1 MRPMMPPMAGG
12 VPAGMMPMQMPGGV
26 IAGQPVAMQPAP
38 VTQQPQPQNT
48 NVQLDPFGAL

>member
-1 MRPMMPPMAGG
+1 MRPMMQPMAGG
-12 VPAGMMPMQMPGGV
+12 GAGGMMPMQMGGGV
-26 IAGQPVAMQPAP
+26 MPGGQPVMTAP